1 MLILCVDCDS
11 GHFAGDEIKEKIDE
25 LDQKWHDFK
34 VWIFLHMKQMHSCIY
49 ESYYMQMQN
58 CIIKKMHNGA

>member
-1 MLILCVDCDS
+1 MLIICVDCDS

-34 VWIFLHMKQMHSCIY
+34 V
-49 ESYYMQMQN
+49 
-58 CIIKKMHNGA
+58 